1 MVLHDGT
8 PQGCPCGSVYQAV
21 LDPAGLPVQ
30 PNQAEQVTSPSIVHT
45 NRTADEFSLA
55 RKGLEHTGQSDASPC
70 TAPDQ
75 VFRSRTT
82 TFLAFSAFSC

>member
-8 PQGCPCGSVYQAV
+8 PQGCPCGSIYQV

-30 PNQAEQVTSPSIVHT
+30 PNQAEQVNSPCIVHT
-45 NRTADEFSLA
+45 DRTADDFSLA
-55 RKGLEHTGQSDASPC
+55 RKGFEHTGQSHAFPC

-75 VFRSRTT
+75 VFRSGTT
-82 TFLAFSAFSC
+82 TFLAFPAFSC